1 MPADK
6 RRSLILL
13 IIAEVL
19 AMSAWF
25 AGAAAV
31 PYLRVDIGL
40 SDSAASWLTSAVQAG
55 FIVGTLV
62 SAALN
67 LPDRLDP
74 RRLFACSA
82 LAAALSTAG
91 SIVGPLSPIGLVAP
105 RFLTGVALAGVYPVG
120 LRIAASWADRDMGLL
135 LGLLVGAL
143 TLGSALPHLFA
154 LLSWRTDWRVI
165 FGASSALSVVAA
177 AAILGTTMGPN
188 RRIATRIQPLAA
200 VQAFRDPALR
210 LANLGY
216 LGHMWELYAMWAWIG
231 LFLRES
237 FIASA
242 TPVRMATALTFATIA
257 IGALGCVAGGL
268 VADRWGR
275 TVLTSGAMVVSGTCA
290 LAAGLLYA
298 ASPLFLAVVCLI
310 WGLTIVADS
319 AQFSSSIAELSP
331 PAYVGSLLTIQTS
344 AGFLLTIVTI
354 QIVPV
359 IAARMGWRVAFGLLA
374 IGPYLGALAMWRL
387 RQRPEALRLA
397 AGRR

>member
-74 RRLFACSA
+74 RWLFACSA

-91 SIVGPLSPIGLVAP
+91 SIVAPLSPIGLVAP

-154 LLSWRTDWRVI
+154 LLSWRTDWQVF
-165 FGASSALSVVAA
+165 FGASSALAVVAA